1 MSSSQTSPLAEI
13 AQAALR
19 DMPEP
24 ARDALA
30 ALARLAIAARAVASD
45 AALPADRRIAV
56 IDGLDALLD
65 GRKPEVPLPLPLSAA
80 AREAAEA
87 LQAAGADLTAARHLL
102 QAWKQDCT
110 KPAYRDWADWML
122 FARFAAAPFGRLA
135 ADESATPAAEAL
147 AYALLLCLSL
157 QDAAE
162 DWRMRGKVCLP
173 ERWLRERGAKLEDLA
188 EKPAD
193 ASAWRAVY
201 REDGARALAQ
211 LLAAAA
217 PLGRSLHGAR
227 LALGLTRR
235 WASRLAAGDPWRG
248 PVGLTA
254 WDRLRARL
262 AAWF

>member
-1 MSSSQTSPLAEI
+1 MSSSQASPLAEI

-19 DMPEP
+19 DLPEP
-24 ARDALA
+24 ARAALA
-30 ALARLAIAARAVASD
+30 ALARLAIAARAVAAD
-45 AALPADRRIAV
+45 AALPIDKRIAML
-56 IDGLDALLD
+56 DGLEALLD

-80 AREAAEA
+80 ARDVAEA
-87 LQAAGADLTAARHLL
+87 LRAAGTDMTAARHLL
-102 QAWKQDCT
+102 QAWKQDCA

-122 FARFAAAPFGRLA
+122 FARFAAAPFGRQA
-135 ADESATPAAEAL
+135 AEDAAVPAAEAL
-147 AYALLLCLSL
+147 ACALLLCLCL

-162 DWRMRGKVCLP
+162 DWRARGKVCLP
-173 ERWLRERGAKLEDLA
+173 ERWLRERGAKAEDLA

-201 REDGARALAQ
+201 REDAGRALAQ

-217 PLGRSLHGAR
+217 PLSRSSHGIQ

-235 WASRLAAGDPWRG
+235 WAARLAAGDPWRG
-248 PVGLTA
+248 PVRLTG

-262 AAWF
+262 AAWL